1 MHGDTPD
8 PLPGSYTRLTA
19 CKRGCRSIV
28 GMRRVLISMLL
39 GAALLGGA
47 AACGPADVAGPA
59 GQAAAEFTAEG
70 EALVALGFDP
80 AEVAAAEP
88 GFSGDALAA
97 VNVSPSP
104 SGSGDRKRLADWRKR
119 RAMRVLLAKNTLH
132 GEAVVQKK
140 DGTTITVL
148 VQKGVITELTAD
160 HVTVKSSDGYTL
172 TWSLGDQLR
181 VVEKRKA
188 VQPSEV
194 KVGQQVGVAG
204 ARQGDDTVAR
214 FILIPAQK

>member
-1 MHGDTPD
+1 
-8 PLPGSYTRLTA
+8 
-19 CKRGCRSIV
+19 
-28 GMRRVLISMLL
+28 MLL

-47 AACGPADVAGPA
+47 TACGPADVTGAA
-59 GQAAAEFTAEG
+59 GQAAAEFTPEG

-80 AEVAAAEP
+80 AAVAAAEP
-88 GFSGDALAA
+88 GFAAA
-97 VNVSPSP
+97 VAAPSSTATTSPA
-104 SGSGDRKRLADWRKR
+104 GKRDWRKR
-119 RAMRVLLAKNTLH
+119 RAVRVLLAKNTLH

-194 KVGQQVGVAG
+194 KVGQTIGVAG
-204 ARQGDDTVAR
+204 ARQGDDAIAR

>member
-1 MHGDTPD
+1 
-8 PLPGSYTRLTA
+8 
-19 CKRGCRSIV
+19 
-28 GMRRVLISMLL
+28 MRKVLVSMLL

-47 AACGPADVAGPA
+47 TACGPADVAGA
-59 GQAAAEFTAEG
+59 TGQAAAEFTPEG

-80 AEVAAAEP
+80 EAVAAAEP
-88 GFSGDALAA
+88 GFAA
-97 VNVSPSP
+97 AIDPASTVTPSP
-104 SGSGDRKRLADWRKR
+104 SGKRDWRKR
-119 RAMRVLLAKNTLH
+119 RAVRVLLARNTLH

-140 DGTTITVL
+140 DGTTVTVL

-160 HVTVKSSDGYTL
+160 RVTVKSTDGFTL

-188 VQPSEV
+188 VQPAEV
-194 KVGQQVGVAG
+194 KVGQQIGVAG
-204 ARQGDDTVAR
+204 ARQQDDAVAR

>member
-1 MHGDTPD
+1 
-8 PLPGSYTRLTA
+8 
-19 CKRGCRSIV
+19 
-28 GMRRVLISMLL
+28 MLL

-47 AACGPADVAGPA
+47 TACGPADVAGA
-59 GQAAAEFTAEG
+59 TGQAAAEFTPEG

-80 AEVAAAEP
+80 SEVAAAEP
-88 GFSGDALAA
+88 GFAA
-97 VNVSPSP
+97 AAIAPSSTVAPSP
-104 SGSGDRKRLADWRKR
+104 SGKGDKGRLADWRKR
-119 RAMRVLLAKNTLH
+119 RAVRVLLAKNTLH

-160 HVTVKSSDGYTL
+160 HVTVKSADGYTL
-172 TWSLGDQLR
+172 TWTLGDQLR
-181 VVEKRKA
+181 VVEKRKS

-194 KVGQQVGVAG
+194 KVGQQIGVAG
-204 ARQGDDTVAR
+204 AKQQDDVVAR

>member
-1 MHGDTPD
+1 
-8 PLPGSYTRLTA
+8 
-19 CKRGCRSIV
+19 
-28 GMRRVLISMLL
+28 MRKVLVSMLL

-47 AACGPADVAGPA
+47 TACGPADVAGA
-59 GQAAAEFTAEG
+59 TGQAAAEFTPEG

-80 AEVAAAEP
+80 SEVAAAEP
-88 GFSGDALAA
+88 GFAA
-97 VNVSPSP
+97 AAIAPSSIVAPSP
-104 SGSGDRKRLADWRKR
+104 SGKGDKGRLADSGKR
-119 RAMRVLLAKNTLH
+119 RAVRVMLAKNTLH

-160 HVTVKSSDGYTL
+160 HVTVKSADGYTL
-172 TWSLGDQLR
+172 TWALGDQLR
-181 VVEKRKA
+181 VVEKRKS

-194 KVGQQVGVAG
+194 KVGQQIGVAG
-204 ARQGDDTVAR
+204 AKQQDDVVAR